1 MTREQAIER
10 ALAFEDVYLDFPFEE
25 DIPVLKHRANN
36 KWFGVFL
43 AHKGELLLNLKCDPA
58 LAPLLRENVPGVI
71 PGYHMNKTHW
81 NSVVLSQAP
90 DDEVLRMLEHS
101 YALTKPKK
109 RGGRG

>member
-1 MTREQAIER
+1 M
-10 ALAFEDVYLDFPFEE
+10 
-25 DIPVLKHRANN
+25 
-36 KWFGVFL
+36 
-43 AHKGELLLNLKCDPA
+43 LLNLKCDPA